1 MITAIHTTDRL
12 ADAHEDGSARR
23 RRAADR
29 RRANDLRPRRHSP
42 QRTGLALATAI
53 VALTLGA
60 ATPALAQTDTYTGG
74 DKQVPGLVDGW
85 FEPGTPQQPAYP
97 VGSVR

>member
-12 ADAHEDGSARR
+12 ADAHAEGNDKQ

-29 RRANDLRPRRHSP
+29 RRSQDLRPRRHSP
-42 QRTGLALATAI
+42 RRTGLALATAV
-53 VALTLGA
+53 VALTFGA
-60 ATPALAQTDTYTGG
+60 AAPALAQTDTYTGG
-74 DKQVPGLVDGW
+74 AKQVPGLVDGW
-85 FEPGTPQQPAYP
+85 FEPGTPQQPIYP